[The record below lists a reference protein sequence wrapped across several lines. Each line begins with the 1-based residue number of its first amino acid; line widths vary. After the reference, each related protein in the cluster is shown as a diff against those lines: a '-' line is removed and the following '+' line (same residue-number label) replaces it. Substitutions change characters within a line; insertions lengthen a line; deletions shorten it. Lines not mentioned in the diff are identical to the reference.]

1 MTITEP
7 LLTVTDLAVQF
18 HTDDG
23 IVKAVDGV
31 SFSIAP
37 GETLGLV
44 GESGSGKSVS
54 NLALLGLVPRPPGKI
69 VAGSALFQGADLLR
83 MTSRQL
89 NAIRGRR
96 IAMIFQDPMTSLNP
110 FLSVADQLT
119 EVTIHH
125 LGHTRRQALDHAV
138 EMLQRVGIPSAQ
150 RRVFDYPHQF
160 SGGMRQRVMIAMAL
174 SCKPDLLIADEPTTA
189 LDVTIQAQILDL
201 MRQLQREQ
209 GTAIILI
216 THDMGVIAAMAHRVH
231 VMYAGKIVEE
241 AGVDELFIAP
251 RHPYTLGLLKSI
263 PRVDEPPGAQLLPI
277 SGQPPDMIRLPP
289 GCAFQ
294 PRCPYAVERSKH
306 EVPTLEVVSPGH
318 RVACFVDVTKA
329 PGNVPILPTNEV
341 K

>member
-1 MTITEP
+1 MLEP
-7 LLTVTDLAVQF
+7 LLTVDDLQVQF

-23 IVKAVDGV
+23 VVRAVDGV

-54 NLALLGLVPRPPGKI
+54 NLALLGLVPQPPGRI
-69 VAGSALFQGADLLR
+69 VSGSALFRGADLLR
-83 MTSRQL
+83 MPARQL

-119 EVTIHH
+119 EVTVRH
-125 LGHTRRQALDHAV
+125 LGHSRRQALDHAV
-138 EMLQRVGIPSAQ
+138 EMLTRVGIPSPE
-150 RRVFDYPHQF
+150 RRLFDYPHQF

-201 MRQLQREQ
+201 MRNLQRDE

-216 THDMGVIAAMAHRVH
+216 THDMGVIASMAHRVH
-231 VMYAGKIVEE
+231 VMYAGRIVEE
-241 AGVDELFIAP
+241 AGVDELFVSP

-263 PRVDEPPGAQLLPI
+263 PRVDEPPGTRLLPI
-277 SGQPPDMIRLPP
+277 EGQPPDLTQLPA
-289 GCAFQ
+289 GCPFQ
-294 PRCPYAVERSKH
+294 PRCPYAVERSYH
-306 EVPTLEVVSPGH
+306 EVPLLASVAPGH
-318 RVACFVDVTKA
+318 RVACFVDVTTAKPREA
-329 PGNVPILPTNEV
+329 GVGSR
-341 K
+341 

>member
-1 MTITEP
+1 MPEP
-7 LLTVTDLAVQF
+7 LLTVEDLKVQF
-18 HTDDG
+18 KTDDG

-31 SFSIAP
+31 SYSIAP

-54 NLALLGLVPRPPGKI
+54 NLALLGLVPQPPGRI
-69 VAGSALFQGADLLR
+69 AGGTAHYRGADLLT
-83 MTSRQL
+83 MPPRQL

-119 EVTIHH
+119 EVTVRH
-125 LGHTRRQALDHAV
+125 LRHTRKQATDHAV
-138 EMLQRVGIPSAQ
+138 EMLERVGIPSAA
-150 RRVFDYPHQF
+150 RRIFDYPHQF

-174 SCKPDLLIADEPTTA
+174 SCKPDLVIADEPTTA

-201 MRQLQREQ
+201 MRNLQRDE

-231 VMYAGKIVEE
+231 VMYAGRIVEE
-241 AGVDELFIAP
+241 AGVDELFTSP

-263 PRVDEPPGAQLLPI
+263 PRVDEPPGTRLLPI
-277 SGQPPDMIRLPP
+277 AGQPPDLAHLPP
-289 GCAFQ
+289 GCSFL
-294 PRCPYAVERSKH
+294 PRCPYSVERCAQA
-306 EVPTLEVVSPGH
+306 EPPLAATTAGH
-318 RVACFVDVTKA
+318 RAACFVDVTTVQ
-329 PGNVPILPTNEV
+329 PH
-341 K
+341 